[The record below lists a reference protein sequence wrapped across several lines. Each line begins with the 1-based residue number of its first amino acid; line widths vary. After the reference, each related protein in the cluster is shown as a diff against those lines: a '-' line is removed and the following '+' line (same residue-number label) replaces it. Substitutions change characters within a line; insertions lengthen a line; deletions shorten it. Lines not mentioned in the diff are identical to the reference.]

1 MPETTTPPTPDAA
14 PDLDDILYEVIDG
27 RVVEK
32 PAMSAFENWVA
43 NCLSRWMITSQVV
56 DQLGQVV
63 TEMLFHL
70 DPVRKLKRRPDVAF
84 VPFER
89 WPQDRPVP
97 MNEAWEVV
105 PDLAI
110 EVISRS
116 NTVSEVDE
124 KLEEYFQAGVRLVW
138 VVLPVPKK
146 VYVYASP
153 TAVRILKSP
162 DDLDGGPVLPGFR
175 LPLED
180 LFRR

>member
-1 MPETTTPPTPDAA
+1 VPETLTPPTPDAA
-14 PDLDDILYEVIDG
+14 PDLDGMLYEVIDG

-32 PAMSAFENWVA
+32 PAMSAFESVFASWLVNLM
-43 NCLSRWMITSQVV
+43 LSTGNVNQFGLVV
-56 DQLGQVV
+56 SEV
-63 TEMLFHL
+63 LFHL
-70 DPVRKLKRRPDVAF
+70 DPTRPRKRRPDVAF
-84 VPFER
+84 VSFER
-89 WPQDRPVP
+89 WPRDRPVP

-124 KLEEYFQAGVRLVW
+124 KLEEYFGAGVRLVW

-146 VYVYASP
+146 VYVYTSP
-153 TAVRILKSP
+153 TDVRILKSL

-175 LPLED
+175 LPLGD